1 MMIKELIISL
11 TIFISSFILLLGLIN
26 TIYKAPKVVKSRNL
40 ELIYTNTVKTVTI
53 LYILS
58 IIYYIAILIK

>member
-1 MMIKELIISL
+1 MIKELIISI
-11 TIFISSFILLLGLIN
+11 TIFILGFTLLLSLIDAL
-26 TIYKAPKVVKSRNL
+26 YKMPKAVKSGNL
-40 ELIYTNTVKTVTI
+40 ELIYINVVKTVTI

>member
-1 MMIKELIISL
+1 MIKELIISM
-11 TIFISSFILLLGLIN
+11 TIFISSFILLLGLID
-26 TIYKAPKVVKSRNL
+26 TIHKMPKVVKSRNH
-40 ELIYTNTVKTVTI
+40 ELIYINVVKTVTI